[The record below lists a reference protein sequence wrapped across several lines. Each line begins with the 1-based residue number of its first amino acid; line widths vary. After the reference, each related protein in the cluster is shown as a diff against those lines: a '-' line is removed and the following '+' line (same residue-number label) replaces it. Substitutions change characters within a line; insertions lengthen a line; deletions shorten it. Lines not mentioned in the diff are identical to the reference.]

1 MVLFGVKLL
10 VSAVVKCHR
19 WTQGVIFQR
28 TKPCAQFYCSG
39 KNTSRQYYQ
48 QNNHDGLVV
57 FILPCTAHMEW
68 SAVTLG
74 HHSNTSEH
82 IDRWSQYRWCQSHC
96 NMSDGM
102 MTCDCQWLLTTDDD
116 CKWLTTADEDKL
128 VITSDGQWWLMTE
141 SEDRQR
147 PVMLLLTDHSRWS
160 LVSFT
165 HQRELM
171 TAGDGSCC
179 SWWQRDV
186 TARGGGDII
195 VVACLTLCCCVPY
208 SGQFCKW
215 LYSCSSPRGE
225 GHNRVQGMVYLHLHE
240 NKKQKNCN
248 TLIIYQVNI
257 VPTN

>member
-1 MVLFGVKLL
+1 MKLL

-141 SEDRQR
+141 SEDRQWWAVTDGCR
-147 PVMLLLTDHSRWS
+147 WCCCWLTTADGHWCHS
-160 LVSFT
+160 LIN
-165 HQRELM
+165 
-171 TAGDGSCC
+171 GN
-179 SWWQRDV
+179 WWQLVMVHAAAGGRGMWQLEVVV
-186 TARGGGDII
+186 T
-195 VVACLTLCCCVPY
+195 
-208 SGQFCKW
+208 SK
-215 LYSCSSPRGE
+215 
-225 GHNRVQGMVYLHLHE
+225 
-240 NKKQKNCN
+240 
-248 TLIIYQVNI
+248 
-257 VPTN
+257 